1 MLHNY
6 INTSL
11 YGEGLQ
17 HPTIPMTPDRSV
29 TWQQV
34 EIPSMQG
41 TLYHSADVPEGLPQK
56 VLAVAGNQSNA
67 FADPRIL
74 DMNEWRAVVADKGL
88 IYKVAYLHAR
98 DEIMGL
104 SAVRASVALHE
115 GLQRIS
121 QPAVDSSSADPHYY
135 AAPRMYALFAPEER
149 TYNRQVMVMSHE
161 SGNVPSAEN
170 IPSTH
175 ERQAHYA
182 AAVGACGLSS
192 SLICFDDLRQNL
204 LVGQDEQAQ
213 KLRIVKIDTIANT
226 NYAQTSLY
234 K

>member
-1 MLHNY
+1 M
-6 INTSL
+6 SL
-11 YGEGLQ
+11 YGEGPQ
-17 HPTIPMTPDRSV
+17 HTTVTMTPDGSV
-29 TWQQV
+29 AWQRV

-41 TLYHSADVPEGLPQK
+41 TLYHSANAPDTLSHH
-56 VLAVAGNQSNA
+56 VLAIAGNQSNA
-67 FADPRIL
+67 FTDPKIL

-88 IYKVAYLHAR
+88 VYKVAYLHAR

-104 SAVRASVALHE
+104 SAVRASVALYE
-115 GLQRIS
+115 GLQKIP
-121 QPAVDSSSADPHYY
+121 QPTVDSSAANSHYY
-135 AAPRMYALFAPEER
+135 AAPHMYALFTPKEGS
-149 TYNRQVMVMSHE
+149 YNRQVIVMSHE
-161 SGNVPSAEN
+161 SGNMPSTEN
-170 IPSTH
+170 IPGTR

-192 SLICFDDLRQNL
+192 SLVCFDDLAQNL
-204 LVGQDEQAQ
+204 LVSQDEQAQ